1 MCCII
6 PINLTRDTRNILLM
20 KRSAI
25 KKRPLSDT
33 TLLNLEPENKD
44 YRERDSNSLY
54 FLVQK
59 TGKKSWQLR
68 YKNENGN
75 WTWMGLGAYPEVSG
89 ALARRK
95 ANEQLEKIARGESI
109 ETKSILKSKQQKVAN
124 QKFSILINEWLNTK
138 KANWG
143 TPTFDKA
150 KKSIERHIIPVF
162 GDRDFTSISPIE
174 WFTFFQGLQRNL
186 NIHTQVEKLT
196 SYCRNTYDWAKF
208 QGRVNSNP
216 LEGITKH
223 LDKSV
228 NGNMKFIE
236 LDELPTLVRS
246 VRNYPKRNLAIGLEL
261 FILLFP
267 RPVEL
272 RFATWDQFDLE
283 KAIWLKPAEIMKKG
297 IAHAV
302 PLPKQAIVLL
312 KELQLY
318 KTESNLLF
326 PSRGSLTKPISDNTF
341 NMALN
346 RMGYKGRQNPHGF
359 RHIASTAL
367 NNRFSDKAQVI
378 EACLAH
384 IKKGVKGVYDKAA
397 HFEERR
403 VVMQWWADEID
414 QLSLGHKIT

>member
-1 MCCII
+1 
-6 PINLTRDTRNILLM
+6 M
-20 KRSAI
+20 KRNAI

-33 TLLNLEPENKD
+33 TLLNLEPEEKD
-44 YRERDSNSLY
+44 YREPDNGALY
-54 FLVQK
+54 FVVKK
-59 TGKKSWQLR
+59 TGRKSWQLR
-68 YKNENGN
+68 YKKENGQ
-75 WTWMGLGAYPEVSG
+75 WSWMGLGAYPEVGG

-95 ANEQLEKIARGESI
+95 ASEQLAKIALGESI
-109 ETKSILKSKQQKVAN
+109 ETKSTLKLKQQKVAN

-138 KANWG
+138 KNNWG
-143 TPTFDKA
+143 AATFDKA
-150 KKSIERHIIPVF
+150 KKSIERHIIPAF
-162 GDRDFTSISPIE
+162 GDRDFTSISPVE

-186 NIHTQVEKLT
+186 NIHTQVDKLT

-216 LEGITKH
+216 LEGMAKH
-223 LDKSV
+223 LDKNV
-228 NGNMKFIE
+228 GGNMKFVE
-236 LDELPTLVRS
+236 LDELPTLIRS
-246 VRNYPKRNLAIGLEL
+246 IRSYPKRNLAIGLEL

-272 RFATWDQFDLE
+272 RSATWDQFDLE
-283 KAIWLKPAEIMKKG
+283 KAVWTKPAEIMKNG

-302 PLPKQAIVLL
+302 PLPKQAILLL

-367 NNRFSDKAQVI
+367 NNRFSDKEQVI
-378 EACLAH
+378 ETCLAH
-384 IKKGVKGVYDKAA
+384 MKKGVKGVYDKAA
-397 HFEERR
+397 HFEERKE
-403 VVMQWWADEID
+403 VMQWYADELD
-414 QLSLGHKIT
+414 RYLLT